1 MQPPATPNAPD
12 RPKRRSWPAIAAVA
26 VVLVAVAL
34 LGLRRLTWQA
44 PTWWA
49 DPAPELE
56 QTSVLADRVEY
67 RLAEEAHKVRPDDGR
82 WWLRIKD
89 EQVNAWL
96 ATRLQAWLAHTH
108 GVVWPE
114 ALGTPQVHFTDGAIN
129 VALDFEDDG
138 RRRYVVAD
146 LAPGIVDGRLAV
158 VLDGVALGR
167 LRIPGGSLR
176 TLMKTYRDVVP
187 AGFLD
192 DPSVRRVV
200 DLLVDVDSIDPTL
213 TLADDRRVRVVDL
226 VVREGELILRCE
238 TTLAGNATEQ

>member
-1 MQPPATPNAPD
+1 ML
-12 RPKRRSWPAIAAVA
+12 
-26 VVLVAVAL
+26 VVLVTTAG
-34 LGLRRLTWQA
+34 LGLWRLAWQA
-44 PTWWA
+44 PPWWA
-49 DPAPELE
+49 DPDPEHE
-56 QTSVLADRVEY
+56 QTIVLADRVEY
-67 RLAEEAHKVRPDDGR
+67 RLAEEAHKIRPDDGQ

-96 ATRLQAWLAHTH
+96 ATRLRAWLAHTH
-108 GVVWPE
+108 GLDWP
-114 ALGTPQVHFTDGAIN
+114 AGLGTPQVHFTDGAIN
-129 VALDFEDDG
+129 VAMDFEDDG
-138 RRRYVVAD
+138 RRRYIVAV

-200 DLLVDVDSIDPTL
+200 DLLVDAKRIDPTI
-213 TLADDRRVRVVDL
+213 TLADDRRVRVVEL
-226 VVREGELILRCE
+226 VVRQDELILRCE
-238 TTLAGNATEQ
+238 TKPARKATEQ